1 MQDHI
6 LCPHCNQKIPLTE
19 ALSHQLELKFAEQL
33 DQERKKMNV
42 AAQNWKQ
49 EQLKK
54 LEADQHEKQ
63 KELETMLKEK
73 VKKEMELSLKNTQNE
88 ADDFKKRNEELSNQI
103 LELSKTLR
111 QTKEDQQRQKLEL
124 EKQRLEDQDK
134 IRLAEQSRFEE
145 QYKFQIM
152 EKDKRI
158 QDALKLAE
166 DYRNKL
172 EQGSQQLQGEVLEL
186 ELENT
191 LKQQFPYDDI
201 SPVQKGA
208 RGGDVIQTVK
218 NSTGRE
224 CGKIIWESK
233 RTKAWSN
240 EWIVKLKE
248 DQRQIRADIAV
259 IISQV
264 LPSTVKHFGYV
275 DEVWVGDYHSVL
287 GIAHALRR
295 QLIEVS
301 LVKHSLVGRNDK
313 KEILYTYVYSV
324 EFRQRV
330 QAIAEAFNSMREDL
344 QKEKNWF
351 RNKWNK
357 QEKIIQQV
365 MDNTYGM
372 YGDLQGIIGKE
383 LADLEEID
391 MLPHE
396 SALSNTPKQIN
407 GRVEVET
414 HKTDTLF

>member
-1 MQDHI
+1 
-6 LCPHCNQKIPLTE
+6 
-19 ALSHQLELKFAEQL
+19 
-33 DQERKKMNV
+33 MNI
-42 AAQNWKQ
+42 AAQTWKQ
-49 EQLKK
+49 EQIKK

-63 KELETMLKEK
+63 KELETTLKEK
-73 VKKEMELSLKNTQNE
+73 DKREMELNLKNTQNE
-88 ADDFKKRNEELSNQI
+88 SEELKKRNEELGNQI

-111 QTKEDQQRQKLEL
+111 QTKEDQERQKLEL
-124 EKQRLEDQDK
+124 EKQRLEDQEK
-134 IRLAEQSRFEE
+134 IRSAEQKRFEE
-145 QYKFQIM
+145 QYRFQIL

-186 ELENT
+186 ELEKT

-201 SPVQKGA
+201 SPVLKGA
-208 RGGDVIQTVK
+208 RGGDVVQTVK

-240 EWIVKLKE
+240 DWVVKLKE

-264 LPSTVKHFGYV
+264 LPTTIKNFGYL
-275 DEVWVGDYHSVL
+275 DEVWIGDYHSVL

-301 LVKHSLVGRNDK
+301 LVKNSLVGRNDK

-324 EFRQRV
+324 EFRHRV
-330 QAIAEAFNSMREDL
+330 QAIAEAFNLMRNDL

-383 LADLEEID
+383 LADLEEINI
-391 MLPHE
+391 LPHE
-396 SALSNTPKQIN
+396 NPIPHTAKQI
-407 GRVEVET
+407 RDTVEVEVDE
-414 HKTDTLF
+414 TDTLF